1 MALHWNLK
9 ACDQSACWNKDKDGD
24 DLMTP
29 LAHGL
34 IWATMVVGLNEI
46 TEKNLQEWCWRLN
59 LEISVHGERAMLRKV
74 NGERYNESDLRP
86 FVGLNTNASS
96 RTRKQY
102 LAISIK
108 HLEQD
113 HTRDETARQEKSRAE
128 ANDAN
133 IAGKGGAA

>member
-9 ACDQSACWNKDKDGD
+9 ACDQSACWNKNDE
-24 DLMTP
+24 MTP
-29 LAHGL
+29 LANGL

-46 TEKNLQEWCWRLN
+46 TEKNISEWCWRLN
-59 LEISVHGERAMLRKV
+59 WEIRVHGDRAILRKV
-74 NGERYNESDLRP
+74 NGELYSEADLRP

-102 LAISIK
+102 LANSIK

-113 HTRDETARQEKSRAE
+113 HTRDENSRRA
-128 ANDAN
+128 
-133 IAGKGGAA
+133 KGGAA